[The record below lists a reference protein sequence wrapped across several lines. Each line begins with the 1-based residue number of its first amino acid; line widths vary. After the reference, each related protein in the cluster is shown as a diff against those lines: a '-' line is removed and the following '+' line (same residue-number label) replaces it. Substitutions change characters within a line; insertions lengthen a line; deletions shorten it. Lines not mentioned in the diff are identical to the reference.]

1 MQLLSPTVIMATGL
15 TLAKMVDSKSVVE
28 DLGPLSSDSTNI
40 NVYIEIESP
49 QGLENVTLAI
59 GNATGS
65 SLEAKNSSAA
75 TESVPHTQ
83 CGLTSAPHKTL
94 LLPTTAT
101 GDFFNSTLPP
111 SPTGSLRV
119 PSQINSLPFSSLSSG
134 KSIFEA
140 SLLSLAIAVSF
151 AICVR

>member
-1 MQLLSPTVIMATGL
+1 MQFLSPAVLMAIRVTL
-15 TLAKMVDSKSVVE
+15 TKIVDSKSVVK
-28 DLGPLSSDSTNI
+28 DLSPLLLDSTNI
-40 NVYIEIESP
+40 NVYIKIESP
-49 QGLENVTLAI
+49 YGLKNVTLAI
-59 GNATGS
+59 SNATRS
-65 SLEAKNSSAA
+65 SLKAKNSSAA

-83 CGLTSAPHKTL
+83 CGLTSAPRKTL

-101 GDFFNSTLPP
+101 GGFFNSTLPP
-111 SPTGSLRV
+111 SPTGSLQV
-119 PSQINSLPFSSLSSG
+119 PSQINPLPFSSLSSR